1 MSIDDNRRK
10 RLINE
15 LKRRTDIE
23 HYRGRS
29 IKPAGLHQKFCPVV
43 LMFAVSE
50 KLRDDVAIVG
60 LNQWLEKRTQDGS
73 FNFPNIL
80 IQALPHSMSESFK
93 VSFSTHMEVPAAQ
106 RSHLVGTPDGAQLLV
121 ISRFT
126 KALLHFPSQSE
137 ELPQT
142 LFFFFTGQPEAI
154 LKARRF
160 VQGLLPMQ
168 LCFHAGN
175 EDLRAKIEDKVNRIV
190 KFYDELLRVSVS
202 VVPSDLESVTVLPG
216 DQTRHYI
223 SLRTSEYNV
232 GALYAVMRRV
242 LKHGDDIPMVTPTDY
257 AEMLP
262 LVPDLIKHA
271 CEVNFRCR
279 LEPCSLVL
287 PPLPSILTPTVTS
300 LSHSLE
306 GNIPNHADAS
316 VQLVGSV
323 ESPIVLHENFSSA
336 SSSRRKCMETSIDTK
351 SSACQ
356 NTPENGASFRP
367 VGAANRSRHSSPQNY
382 SYEKYNSRYIN
393 KEHTTQGKDLLQL
406 ARPRNNYGERRVRQ
420 KDDTIIYV
428 SILTLVIAGLRPLF
442 QGNSSRSNRS
452 GPNPYSKHHLALR
465 CRSEVQN
472 QRPRNPKVELQRRVR
487 NGQFVEGQQEFCRRP
502 SRRMDVMDLI
512 KLASAEDSDRR
523 RGSIEDNSCIVDSG
537 DTHGGNTIV
546 E

>member
-1 MSIDDNRRK
+1 MEVTYSDYEEMFTKRTIGSTTESCANIMFETNTIIQFPDRHEDN
-10 RLINE
+10 
-15 LKRRTDIE
+15 TDFI
-23 HYRGRS
+23 
-29 IKPAGLHQKFCPVV
+29 HQKFCPVV

-106 RSHLVGTPDGAQLLV
+106 RSHLVGIPDGAQLLV

-142 LFFFFTGQPEAI
+142 VFFFFTGQPEAI

-175 EDLRAKIEDKVNRIV
+175 EDLRAKIEDKNRIV

-242 LKHGDDIPMVTPTDY
+242 LKRGDDIPMVTPTDY

-262 LVPDLIKHA
+262 LVPDLMKYA

-287 PPLPSILTPTVTS
+287 PTLPSVLNPTVTS
-300 LSHSLE
+300 SSHSLE
-306 GNIPNHADAS
+306 GNISNHAGAS
-316 VQLVGSV
+316 DQLVESV
-323 ESPIVLHENFSSA
+323 ECPAVSHENFSS
-336 SSSRRKCMETSIDTK
+336 
-351 SSACQ
+351 
-356 NTPENGASFRP
+356 
-367 VGAANRSRHSSPQNY
+367 
-382 SYEKYNSRYIN
+382 
-393 KEHTTQGKDLLQL
+393 DLLQP
-406 ARPRNNYGERRVRQ
+406 ARPRNNYGERR
-420 KDDTIIYV
+420 
-428 SILTLVIAGLRPLF
+428 
-442 QGNSSRSNRS
+442 GNSSRLNRF

-465 CRSEVQN
+465 CRGEVHN
-472 QRPRNPKVELQRRVR
+472 QRPRNPKVELQRRAK

-512 KLASAEDSDRR
+512 KLASAEDTDRQ
-523 RGSIEDNSCIVDSG
+523 RGSVEDNSCIVDSG
-537 DTHGGNTIV
+537 GAHGTNTIM